1 MLRGLRCLEPACSWY
16 ATCQSTDTSDFNA
29 RPAGFCTAY
38 LVFIKENLASFTGQP
53 ANLCVAA
60 LLPFLLALST
70 LRGVASLAPFS
81 LVADAANAIGACHG
95 CCACYGFR
103 VKVRALTCK

>member
-1 MLRGLRCLEPACSWY
+1 M
-16 ATCQSTDTSDFNA
+16 
-29 RPAGFCTAY
+29 
-38 LVFIKENLASFTGQP
+38 FIKENLASFTGQP

-81 LVADAANAIGACHG
+81 LVADAANAIGALPLPLDTLVQDLNLTLTLPAFLAPVSLVANAANAIG
-95 CCACYGFR
+95 ALCCCCLPVHA
-103 VKVRALTCK
+103 A